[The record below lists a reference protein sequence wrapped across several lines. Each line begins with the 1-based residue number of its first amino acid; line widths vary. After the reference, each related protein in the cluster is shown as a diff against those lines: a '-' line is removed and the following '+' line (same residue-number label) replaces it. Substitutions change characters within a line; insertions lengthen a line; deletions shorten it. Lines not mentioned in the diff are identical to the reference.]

1 MFKSNSI
8 FSRIIFSYVSIF
20 LVLISL
26 IYFIS
31 FRLVK
36 EQHLARL
43 ESSLIAQA
51 QATFDLIEY
60 DLVGDNYS
68 ALQERVRQISETIQA
83 RITII
88 DINGKVVLESDANP
102 HEMENHKERFELK
115 KALNGEIG
123 SAIRYSATV
132 HEEMLYVAVPIMSK
146 DRIHYVSRL
155 SIPIT
160 EINLLL
166 HDFKKGIQQA
176 SLILFIFAL
185 LVAYFY
191 TKQLTKP
198 LLHLKE
204 ACYDISQ
211 GNLKRKVDI
220 KSNDELEDFSKSF
233 NLMAEK
239 LAHTISELKNKSFTL
254 ENIMNSINEVLWVQH
269 YDGRLILAN
278 QSFKKLIKAK
288 NYCDK
293 YYWELIHD
301 PEVKSVIA
309 SITPETGDITTEIKL
324 NDTWF
329 ILSSSKIDDQQV
341 TFVLHNISELKETQQ
356 LKRDFIVNASHE
368 LRTPLTAIKGFVEHL
383 IEDASPTQ
391 LKYLNIIDRNS
402 ERLIY
407 LINDIQALAK
417 LEQGPQLIISKIKLG
432 HFLDKTKSIFEDKLK
447 ENNLSFTINISEE
460 LPELEVDKF
469 KIEQVFVN
477 LIDNA
482 IRYTSQGGITINAQL
497 ADSNMIIRVKDSGD
511 GIPAQHI
518 HRIFER
524 FYVADKSRNRKNG
537 GTGLGL
543 AIVKHIVNLHNGT
556 IEAKSELTK
565 GTEFIITLP
574 LIQEKKYERDI

>member
-1 MFKSNSI
+1 MFKKNSI
-8 FSRIIFSYVSIF
+8 FSRILTSYVLIF
-20 LVLISL
+20 IVLISL

-43 ESSLIAQA
+43 EKSLIEQA
-51 QATFDLIEY
+51 HSTFHLIEY

-68 ALQERVRQISETIQA
+68 ALRERVKQISETIQA

-102 HEMENHKERFELK
+102 HEMDNHKERYELQ
-115 KALNGEIG
+115 KALKGDVG

-132 HEEMLYVAVPIMSK
+132 HQEMLYVAVPIIK
-146 DRIHYVSRL
+146 DNRINYVSRL

-160 EINLLL
+160 EITLLL
-166 HDFKKGIQQA
+166 NDFRQGILQA
-176 SLILFIFAL
+176 SIILFLFAL
-185 LVAYFY
+185 AVAFLY
-191 TKQLTKP
+191 TRQLTKP
-198 LLHLKE
+198 LQNLKE
-204 ACYDISQ
+204 ACFDISQ
-211 GNLKRKVDI
+211 GNLKRKVEI
-220 KSNDELEDFSKSF
+220 KSNDELEDLSKSF
-233 NLMAEK
+233 NLMSEK
-239 LAHTISELKNKSFTL
+239 LSTTVSELKNKSFTL
-254 ENIMNSINEVLWVQH
+254 ETIINSINEILWVQH
-269 YDGRLILAN
+269 FDGRVILSN
-278 QSFKKLIKAK
+278 SSFQKLIKAK
-288 NYCDK
+288 NYCEK

-301 PEVKSVIA
+301 PEVKAIIA
-309 SITPETGDITTEIKL
+309 NINPDSPDITREIKL
-324 NDTWF
+324 LDKWF
-329 ILSSSKIDDQQV
+329 ILSSSKINQEQV
-341 TFVLHNISELKETQQ
+341 IFVLHNITELKEMQQ
-356 LKRDFIVNASHE
+356 LKKDFIVNASHE

-383 IEDASPTQ
+383 IEDANPTQ

-417 LEQGPQLIISKIKLG
+417 LEQRPSLIISKIKLG

-447 ENNLSFTINISEE
+447 ANKLYLNLDISEE
-460 LPELEVDKF
+460 TPEVEVDKF

-482 IRYTSQGGITINAQL
+482 IRYTPQGGITISAK
-497 ADSNMIIRVKDSGD
+497 ADNHNMQISLKDTGD
-511 GIPAQHI
+511 GIPNEHLS
-518 HRIFER
+518 RIFER

-543 AIVKHIVNLHNGT
+543 SIVKHIINLHNGT
-556 IEAKSELTK
+556 IIAKSALNH

-574 LIQEKKYERDI
+574 LLQDASYERDI